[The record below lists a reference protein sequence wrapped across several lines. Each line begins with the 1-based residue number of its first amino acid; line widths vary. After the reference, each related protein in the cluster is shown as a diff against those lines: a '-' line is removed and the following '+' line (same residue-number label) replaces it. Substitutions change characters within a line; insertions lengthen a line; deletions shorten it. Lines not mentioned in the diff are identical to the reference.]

1 MSRNLD
7 RLQSMGPNDAKTAGN
22 LREALR
28 IRLSILQVA
37 GPRPGRCLPPHLP
50 RTCASSAPNLP
61 LTCAFTSTSLPHL
74 T

>member
-1 MSRNLD
+1 MQVLSNLHAMSRNLD

-37 GPRPGRCLPPHLP
+37 GRRPGR
-50 RTCASSAPNLP
+50 
-61 LTCAFTSTSLPHL
+61 
-74 T
+74 